1 VKSNLIKEILSVHP
15 QAVRCQAKHDF
26 EGIDQWADY
35 FKTFDV
41 SQLQDIFSGL
51 TAKKPEYTE
60 KEIAELESDL
70 DRF

>member
-1 VKSNLIKEILSVHP
+1 MKSNLIKEILSLHP
-15 QAVRCQAKHDF
+15 QALRCQSRNDF
-26 EGIDQWADY
+26 EGIDQWTDY

-60 KEIAELESDL
+60 EEITELESDL